1 MGRKLSLDALARELL
16 EAAVRAPAGRAAR
29 TAVGGHDTVL
39 RQTLVALCAGQE
51 LAEHDNLDEATVQV
65 LHGRVRLVAGDT
77 EWEGRRGDLI
87 VVPQARHRLQA
98 IEDATV
104 LLTVA
109 NLRGPAPTG
118 RVASGG

>member
-39 RQTLVALCAGQE
+39 RQTLVALCAGHE

-65 LHGRVRLVAGDT
+65 LHGRVRLVADH
-77 EWEGRRGDLI
+77 
-87 VVPQARHRLQA
+87 VVCIPLQ
-98 IEDATV
+98 V
-104 LLTVA
+104 L
-109 NLRGPAPTG
+109 TG
-118 RVASGG
+118 RELVRTPAASV